1 MLDLDHKQLRVDNVN
16 ALIYVEKMQETI
28 DEALKQNIVDGAP
41 VLNFITKI
49 EYGKEKYLDVEETDE
64 VAKIQVK

>member
-1 MLDLDHKQLRVDNVN
+1 
-16 ALIYVEKMQETI
+16 MQETI

-49 EYGKEKYLDVEETDE
+49 EYGKEKYLDVEDTDE
-64 VAKIQVK
+64 VAKVQVK